1 MICISSSQRSL
12 NLFSIILVSDIIK
25 LLTKNWLLNFNAKTI
40 VIMNM
45 TWQELK
51 ISLITCK
58 NQSTSLTWTK
68 LKQKV
73 NTPPKCNFLMTLIDK
88 EWTQRSKMMHNMLK
102 KKNKNPKK
110 NLATEI
116 FVLWSSKWQ
125 KVSLLNLIN

>member
-12 NLFSIILVSDIIK
+12 SLFSIILVLDIIK

-40 VIMNM
+40 VVMNM

-51 ISLITCK
+51 TSLITCK

-73 NTPPKCNFLMTLIDK
+73 NTLPKCNFLMTLIDK
-88 EWTQRSKMMHNMLK
+88 EWTQRSKMIQPMLK
-102 KKNKNPKK
+102 KSNKNLKK
-110 NLATEI
+110 NPATEI
-116 FVLWSSKWQ
+116 FVPWSSKWQ